1 MKAVLVRGY
10 GDVNEL
16 FYGDTPD
23 LKPGPGEVLV
33 RMAAT
38 SINPV
43 DWKLRRGDLKAF
55 MPLRFPAILGRD
67 LAGEVVGLGDGVKT
81 RKIGERVLGLVNH
94 SYAEYVLCKADDLAL
109 IPSGLSFEQAAAL
122 PLVVLTG
129 SQLIEKGIRPRSGET
144 VLITGAVGGV
154 GRTAV
159 HVARQHGAHVIAG
172 ARSTQKKEAEG
183 LGADRVLALDSKSEI
198 ASLNELDA
206 VADTVGD
213 EVIASLIPHIKKNG
227 VLATVLGRPETANGR
242 DLRIEEIWTQPDS
255 ARLEQL
261 AHEVAAG
268 KFSIPIRREFKLS
281 DIRYADPMAE
291 KGGIG
296 KIILVA

>member
-94 SYAEYVLCKADDLAL
+94 SYAEYVLCKAEIWLSFLRALAL
-109 IPSGLSFEQAAAL
+109 S
-122 PLVVLTG
+122 
-129 SQLIEKGIRPRSGET
+129 R
-144 VLITGAVGGV
+144 
-154 GRTAV
+154 
-159 HVARQHGAHVIAG
+159 RQHFLSWCLLDLNSS
-172 ARSTQKKEAEG
+172 R
-183 LGADRVLALDSKSEI
+183 RVSGQD
-198 ASLNELDA
+198 
-206 VADTVGD
+206 
-213 EVIASLIPHIKKNG
+213 
-227 VLATVLGRPETANGR
+227 
-242 DLRIEEIWTQPDS
+242 Q
-255 ARLEQL
+255 
-261 AHEVAAG
+261 
-268 KFSIPIRREFKLS
+268 
-281 DIRYADPMAE
+281 E
-291 KGGIG
+291 KQY
-296 KIILVA
+296 